1 MVTIQRFKFNSRS
14 RQEGESVATFVAA
27 LRHLAIHCEYGVSLS
42 DMLRDRLICGVNDDR
57 IQRRLLAEA
66 KIDFTKALAVAQAME
81 TAESTCKPQKWRRRY
96 QRPRRRSTTRAA
108 VTQSV
113 GAEVAVKTV
122 TGVAVNTDPPLAG
135 TWRLSAMPVARKT
148 TLQRCA

>member
-66 KIDFTKALAVAQAME
+66 KIDFTKASPSYGDRGE
-81 TAESTCKPQKWRRRY
+81 
-96 QRPRRRSTTRAA
+96 RSTAPA
-108 VTQSV
+108 NHKS
-113 GAEVAVKTV
+113 GE
-122 TGVAVNTDPPLAG
+122 GGTDDRGGGPQHE
-135 TWRLSAMPVARKT
+135 RR
-148 TLQRCA
+148 